1 MTKIVIKFF
10 TDGNEVP
17 ELTNLQGSTF
27 TGNKRCLLMRQTNE
41 RLNTEFSNQG
51 MSPHYVKDPEM
62 RGARSS
68 HSNGYNSDQ
77 HSDTSDEGPA
87 YLVEH
92 LATFSVGPQF
102 GLETSKDGLRRLF
115 QMEKTN
121 GIWTQK
127 MQMKLDK
134 RWLVIIDYENGDVV
148 EKFPMNLIS
157 DPTDFTSRD
166 PKELYN
172 NIVIF
177 IVIGDPKHKDHN
189 PSEMHIFQSLQ
200 VSAHDIVADMKLFMT
215 GKWKPGYRS
224 DRRPIPPPPANSPP
238 KPPLNGISVRE
249 QVDMFNAS
257 VKAQVPNSPAPHSL
271 SIHQERLERADR
283 SENVRSS
290 LSRASND
297 ETSSTTSER
306 YERDVTMLNHCFDDI
321 ERFIARLQH
330 AAAAFKELERRQKSR
345 KSKKKDLGDGMLSM
359 RAKPPP
365 EREFLDI
372 LQKFKLS
379 FNLLAR
385 LRNHIHEPNAP
396 ELVHFLFTPLTVI
409 VEAARDSNYGPNVAD
424 KVVAPLLTGDAIDL
438 LKNCCTSKESD
449 LWYSLGETWV
459 VPRELWKGYEGNY
472 RPVFGDGWAPEISFV
487 DERERS
493 ELNAPV
499 TSSVIHRTHQEDV
512 RSSEEEFRRPLGLP
526 ADQDSHYDSD
536 FFYRSERRGERTS
549 QSVPANHPSSVFDN
563 RHYETQHLSVPGRS
577 ERHSSSERDFRD
589 TRSDVSAD
597 SIEQGIDPQQ
607 QFERC
612 QQRWM
617 EELKTSGAKIVVVL
631 YPRTANNDKELSV
644 VRGEVL
650 EVIDDSRKWWRPRN
664 YQNQVGHVPHTIVTP
679 YQAMVREEEAINNR
693 SYLRGGPVRETYQS
707 QGSLLGGRDR
717 LEEGSHR
724 GSQGSVGA
732 SAPPEWIQRERRDS
746 SINSHSTYSSSY
758 LSEELSPVKVDACNS
773 SLLTKQES
781 NLTAES
787 DDDKPPSSL
796 LLRTEEKV
804 KDNSANDGPST
815 VSSFTTEIKCVQDD
829 EVKIRSGSF
838 VEQNN
843 QLPNPPSPVLNAP
856 PAPPLPTKPLV
867 VKKKDVSVPRDA
879 HDRLKKELYE
889 HVTLGYNSNK
899 KWGKVNLNHWDGLY
913 ITAESKPAEV
923 QEWLESKDFA
933 PKIRNLFNEM
943 TGKMMFKLTRSRLE
957 EVLGNE
963 EGGRLHSH
971 LTVQKNISGYKTFSS
986 RELQTILAERRRK
999 IESTTDD
1006 KFSCNRDSNSNFN
1019 GSTNNSDSGVSTQ
1032 SFDSDVSSQGSDSE
1046 VKEHRPPRKLYG
1058 AKKEKENQRSNGNDN
1073 KYWLRLWLIN
1083 NTKFMGYNDATW
1095 IL

>member
-1 MTKIVIKFF
+1 
-10 TDGNEVP
+10 
-17 ELTNLQGSTF
+17 
-27 TGNKRCLLMRQTNE
+27 
-41 RLNTEFSNQG
+41 
-51 MSPHYVKDPEM
+51 MSPHHMKDPEM

-68 HSNGYNSDQ
+68 YSNGYSSDQ
-77 HSDTSDEGPA
+77 HSDTSDDGPA

-102 GLETSKDGLRRLF
+102 GLETPKDGLRRLF

-177 IVIGDPKHKDHN
+177 IVVGDPKHKDHN

-200 VSAHDIVADMKLFMT
+200 VSAHDVVADMKLFMT

-224 DRRPIPPPPANSPP
+224 DRRSIPPPPANSPP
-238 KPPLNGISVRE
+238 EPPLNGISVRE

-257 VKAQVPNSPAPHSL
+257 VKAHVPSSPAPHGL
-271 SIHQERLERADR
+271 AIHQERLERADR
-283 SENVRSS
+283 SENIRSS

-409 VEAARDSNYGPNVAD
+409 VEAARDSNYGPNIAD
-424 KVVAPLLTGDAIDL
+424 KVIAPLLTGDAIDL

-449 LWYSLGETWV
+449 LWYSLGETWI
-459 VPRELWKGYEGNY
+459 VPRELWKGYEGNF

-499 TSSVIHRTHQEDV
+499 TSSVIQRTHQEDV
-512 RSSEEEFRRPLGLP
+512 RRSNEEEFRRPLGLP
-526 ADQDSHYDSD
+526 SDQESHYDSD
-536 FFYRSERRGERTS
+536 FFYRSERRGERDP
-549 QSVPANHPSSVFDN
+549 QSVPPNHPPSAFDN
-563 RHYETQHLSVPGRS
+563 RHYETQHLSVPGRG

-607 QFERC
+607 QFERH

-617 EELKTSGAKIVVVL
+617 EELKASGAKIVVVL

-650 EVIDDSRKWWRPRN
+650 EVLDDSRKWWRARN

-679 YQAMVREEEAINNR
+679 YQAIVREEETINNR
-693 SYLRGGPVRETYQS
+693 SYPRGGPVRETYQS

-732 SAPPEWIQRERRDS
+732 PAPPEWIQRERRDS
-746 SINSHSTYSSSY
+746 SINAPSPSSF
-758 LSEELSPVKVDACNS
+758 LSEELSPVKVDVANS
-773 SLLTKQES
+773 PPLTKQQS
-781 NLTAES
+781 NLTDTATKTTLTISAKPMNVQEKYSDSPYYVTKAPLKGKES
-787 DDDKPPSSL
+787 DDGTPPSSL
-796 LLRTEEKV
+796 LLRTEQKV
-804 KDNSANDGPST
+804 KGNNADDTPL
-815 VSSFTTEIKCVQDD
+815 VLSSFTTEIKR
-829 EVKIRSGSF
+829 VKNEKLKTRSRSI
-838 VEQNN
+838 VKQNN
-843 QLPNPPSPVLNAP
+843 QQLPRPNTPPSAPNAP
-856 PAPPLPTKPLV
+856 PAPPLPTKPFV

-879 HDRLKKELYE
+879 HDCLKKELYE
-889 HVTLGYNSNK
+889 HVTLGCNTNK
-899 KWGKVNLNHWDGLY
+899 KWGKINLNHWDGLY
-913 ITAESKPAEV
+913 ITAESKPVEV
-923 QEWLESKDFA
+923 QEWLESKDFV
-933 PKIRNLFNEM
+933 PKIRDLFNGM

-986 RELQTILAERRRK
+986 RELQAILAERRRK

-1006 KFSCNRDSNSNFN
+1006 TFSFSQDCNSDFNDS
-1019 GSTNNSDSGVSTQ
+1019 TLNSDSGVSIQ
-1032 SFDSDVSSQGSDSE
+1032 SFNSDISNQGSDSAA
-1046 VKEHRPPRKLYG
+1046 KEHWSPRKLYG
-1058 AKKEKENQRSNGNDN
+1058 VKREKEKPTLKWQQQQLLAQALTN
-1073 KYWLRLWLIN
+1073 
-1083 NTKFMGYNDATW
+1083 
-1095 IL
+1095 